1 MLSQKTFS
9 EANLNRLGWKIV
21 PELSGDR
28 TIKDTYTAT
37 GKPNNER
44 IEVLYGKDHK
54 VIMAHRFDDDGNCI
68 ACCETNT
75 NGRLVHAN
83 PARV

>member
-37 GKPNNER
+37 GTKGNVGTYSKTTN
-44 IEVLYGKDHK
+44 YGS
-54 VIMAHRFDDDGNCI
+54 IDDYLENITGSRDCRGC
-68 ACCETNT
+68 
-75 NGRLVHAN
+75 RLVSL
-83 PARV
+83 RI